1 MPLTREQIA
10 QRAAQELQDG
20 YYVNLGIGLPTLVSN
35 YIPDGITISLHS
47 ENGLLGFGP
56 FPYEGEED
64 ADLINAGKQTVTML
78 PGASIFDSAFSFAM
92 IRGGHIDLAILGA
105 MQVAANGDLA
115 NWTIPGQMVKGMGG
129 AMDLAVGAKRVIVT
143 MEHTSKK
150 GEPKIVEQCNLPLTG
165 TKVVNRII
173 TELGVLDVTPDGLV
187 LIEIAPDVT
196 PEQVVAATGAPL
208 KVSEDLKLV
217 GSGQKAVAGV

>member
-1 MPLTREQIA
+1 
-10 QRAAQELQDG
+10 
-20 YYVNLGIGLPTLVSN
+20 
-35 YIPDGITISLHS
+35 
-47 ENGLLGFGP
+47 
-56 FPYEGEED
+56 
-64 ADLINAGKQTVTML
+64 
-78 PGASIFDSAFSFAM
+78 
-92 IRGGHIDLAILGA
+92 
-105 MQVAANGDLA
+105 
-115 NWTIPGQMVKGMGG
+115 
-129 AMDLAVGAKRVIVT
+129 